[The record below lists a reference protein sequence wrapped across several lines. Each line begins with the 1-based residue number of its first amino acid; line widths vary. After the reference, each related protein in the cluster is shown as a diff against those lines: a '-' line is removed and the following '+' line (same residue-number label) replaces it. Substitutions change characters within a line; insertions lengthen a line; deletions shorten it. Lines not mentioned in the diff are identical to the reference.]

1 MTMTEPVVLI
11 NAFEVPADQAGQFI
25 AAWEATRDFLQSQPG
40 YIETALHQAL
50 TPNADF
56 LFVNI
61 ARWQTAEAFSAALGS
76 AGFRESAAGLAS
88 YGNHPALYRIV
99 RT

>member
-11 NAFEVPADQAGQFI
+11 NAFEVPAGQADAFI
-25 AAWEATRDFLQSQPG
+25 AAWETSRDFLQSQPG
-40 YIETALHQAL
+40 YLETALHQAL
-50 TPNADF
+50 APDAEF

-61 ARWQTAEAFSAALGS
+61 ARWQSADAFTAATRS
-76 AGFRESAAGLAS
+76 AGFRESAAGLA
-88 YGNHPALYRIV
+88 GFPRHPGLYQVV

>member
-1 MTMTEPVVLI
+1 MTEPVILI
-11 NAFEVPADQAGQFI
+11 NAFEVPADQADKFI
-25 AAWEATRDFLQSQPG
+25 AAWEQTRDFLQSQPG

-50 TPNADF
+50 MPGADF

-61 ARWQTAEAFSAALGS
+61 ARWQTAEAFTTALGS
-76 AGFRESAAGLAS
+76 VGFRESAAGLAD
-88 YGNHPALYRIV
+88 YGSHPSLYRVV

>member
-11 NAFEVPADQAGQFI
+11 NAFEVPADQADKFI
-25 AAWEATRDFLQSQPG
+25 AAWEQTRDFLQSQPG

-50 TPNADF
+50 MPGADF

-61 ARWQTAEAFSAALGS
+61 ARWQTAGAFTTALGS
-76 AGFRESAAGLAS
+76 TGFRESAAGLTG
-88 YGNHPALYRIV
+88 YGSHPNLYRVV

>member
-1 MTMTEPVVLI
+1 MPEPVVLI
-11 NAFEVPADQAGQFI
+11 NALEVPADKAGHFI

-50 TPNADF
+50 TPDADF

-61 ARWQTAEAFSAALGS
+61 AR
-76 AGFRESAAGLAS
+76 
-88 YGNHPALYRIV
+88 
-99 RT
+99 